1 MTKEEAKKHFWMD
14 TDEFGES
21 VAKRFGSINYQ
32 KIFTGYYMGSEIDKF
47 IDKIYDSFEAEL
59 KAKNEE
65 LKELKDMKEWI
76 EENSNSSLCDYYN
89 SLPDA

>member
-1 MTKEEAKKHFWMD
+1 MD

-59 KAKNEE
+59 KAKDKEIAE
-65 LKELKDMKEWI
+65 LK
-76 EENSNSSLCDYYN
+76 SNLEIYMRLDYQRRN
-89 SLPDA
+89 ND